1 MKKVITFLVAAFV
14 VANLSAQV
22 DLEIA
27 VFNYRDNTPLS
38 NKTVL
43 LKNEAIGYS
52 MEKQTN
58 EQGKIQFNGL
68 SLSDNYSVM
77 IAETPEFY
85 EAKRTDISL
94 RSNSNATVSLPLI
107 PKTEK
112 QLSEIVVLGSTKI
125 NARNAEVSSEL
136 KQKEIEQ
143 LPAEGRDINRL
154 LYRLPNVVQATG
166 FYPEAPPVSINGAN
180 SLFTNYLID
189 GMDNNE
195 RFLGG
200 MKFNIPVGF
209 AKNINVLTNN
219 FSTEYGNTGSGIVN
233 ITSRSGSN
241 QNTAEAFFITRPGA
255 AIDASSRF
263 ILRDLSG
270 NQVKDG
276 FQRYQGG
283 FGLGGALKKDK
294 TFYYVNAEY
303 TQDIKDNFLVSPT
316 LGVNT
321 TVRGKNNFAYFSG
334 KLDHIWNEKFKS
346 AVRANIG
353 VVNIARQ
360 GGGLEG
366 GTSFPSSA
374 NYQDRNSVLIASQNT
389 YLSGN
394 FKSETNV
401 QYSSFRWN
409 YGRAGNTN
417 SPDVSV
423 LDASEQT
430 IAYLGHPGYL
440 FDSHEN
446 TVQAQ
451 EKLTFYLKNHTIKT
465 GVEIISAKHSLFGGG
480 NPNGSYTVK
489 LTDAQVA
496 ALKAKNLGANITA
509 NDIPSDAKVLYY
521 GIELHPQSF
530 GTTQNVV
537 SAYVEDAIS
546 VSNKLNVSLGL
557 RYDYDNLSKGGS
569 TKGDYN
575 NIAPRL
581 SFNYKLSAN
590 SSLRGGYGLI
600 YDKVLYAIYS
610 DALQQNTTSA
620 DYKKQLQ
627 GFIDKGILPKGTDLS
642 LITFDGNLGATAANV
657 KYLQGPSAA
666 TLQDQRAKAPSGER
680 RILNPNGY
688 QNPFTNQFS
697 LGYQQQLSEKH
708 LFYVDFVYNKSGNL
722 FRLRDLNAPTFYD
735 ITANNNKSRT
745 QAAADLTR
753 PLPVAADG
761 SITVNGEKLTGVAR
775 TVVVSESG
783 GESKYAGLSF
793 NLQKDKGDD
802 NLSYRLIYTLSQLKN
817 NTEDINFRAEQAN
830 DFGREYA
837 VSINDRTHVLNGIVS
852 YYPLPNLSITMAAL
866 IQSGQPINRI
876 PDAKVY
882 GTTDL
887 NGDGRS
893 FADAYQGNSD
903 RQPGEARNSDRL
915 PWSNT
920 LDVAAEYR
928 FPIGK
933 SGLVL
938 RADIFN
944 LFNAENYSGYFNNA
958 TQSNQ
963 VQVGAAS
970 NGLLVRRNAAPPRQ
984 FQFGLRYAF

>member
-1 MKKVITFLVAAFV
+1 M
-14 VANLSAQV
+14 LSAQV
-22 DLEIA
+22 DLEIT
-27 VFNYRDNTPLS
+27 VFNAQDNTPLP
-38 NKTVL
+38 NQTVL
-43 LKNEAIGYS
+43 LTNKAIGYS

-58 EQGKIQFNGL
+58 EQGKIQFQGL
-68 SLSDNYSVM
+68 LLSDNYAVF
-77 IAETPEFY
+77 IAETAEYF
-85 EAKRTDISL
+85 EISRKDIAL
-94 RSNSNATVSLPLI
+94 RSNSQASVSLPLYS
-107 PKTEK
+107 KMDK
-112 QLSEIVVLGSTKI
+112 QLSEVVVLGATKI
-125 NARNAEVSSEL
+125 NTRNAEVSSEL

-180 SLFTNYLID
+180 ALFTNYLID

-200 MKFNIPVGF
+200 MKFNLPVGF

-219 FSTEYGNTGSGIVN
+219 FSTEYGNSGSGIVN

-241 QNTAEAFFITRPGA
+241 QRTTEAFFITRPGA
-255 AIDASSRF
+255 SIDAASRF
-263 ILRDLSG
+263 VLRDLSG

-276 FQRYQGG
+276 FQRFQGG
-283 FGLGGALKKDK
+283 VGFGGALKKDK

-303 TQDIKDNFLVSPT
+303 TQDIKDNYLVSPA

-321 TVRGKNNFAYFSG
+321 TVRGKNNFAYLSG
-334 KLDHIWNEKFKS
+334 KLDHIWNEQFKS
-346 AVRANIG
+346 SLRANVGI
-353 VVNIARQ
+353 VNIARQ

-374 NYQDRNSVLIASQNT
+374 NFQDRNSVLIASQNT
-389 YLSGN
+389 YLRGN

-409 YGRAGNTN
+409 YARAGNAN

-423 LDASEQT
+423 LDATQQT

-446 TVQAQ
+446 TIQAQ
-451 EKLTFYLKNHTIKT
+451 QKLTFYLKNHTIKT
-465 GVEIISAKHSLFGGG
+465 GVEMISARHSLFGGG

-489 LTDAQVA
+489 LTDTQVA
-496 ALKAKNLGANITA
+496 DLKAKNLGANLSP
-509 NDIPSDAKVLYY
+509 NDIPSDAEVLYY
-521 GIELHPQSF
+521 GVELRPQSF
-530 GTTQNVV
+530 GTTQNIV
-537 SAYVEDAIS
+537 SAYVEDAFS
-546 VSNKLNVSLGL
+546 VSNRLNVSLGL

-569 TKGDYN
+569 TKGDYD

-581 SFNYKLSAN
+581 SFNYKVAPN
-590 SSLRGGYGLI
+590 SSLRGGYGI
-600 YDKVLYAIYS
+600 VYDKVLYAVYS

-627 GFIDKGILPKGTDLS
+627 ALVDKGILPKETDLN
-642 LITFDGNLGATAANV
+642 LITYDGNLGATAANV

-666 TLQDQRAKAPSGER
+666 SLQDQRAKAPSGER

-688 QNPFTNQFS
+688 QNPYTHQFS
-697 LGYQQQLSEKH
+697 LGYQQQWSEKQ
-708 LFYVDFVYNKSGNL
+708 LFYVDFVYNRSGNL
-722 FRLRDLNAPTFYD
+722 LRLRDLNAPTFYD
-735 ITANNNKSRT
+735 ITANNNKARSK
-745 QAAADLTR
+745 ADADLTR

-775 TVVVSESG
+775 TVVVSESAG
-783 GESKYAGLSF
+783 TSQYVGLSF

-802 NLSYRLIYTLSQLKN
+802 NYSYRLIYTLSQLKN

-830 DFGREYA
+830 DFGREWA

-852 YYPLPNLSITMAAL
+852 YYPINNLSITLAAL

-876 PDAKVY
+876 PDAKLY

-893 FADAYQGNSD
+893 FADAYTGNSD

-920 LDVAAEYR
+920 LDLAAEYR
-928 FPIGK
+928 FKFNK
-933 SGLVL
+933 SALVL
-938 RADIFN
+938 RADVFN

-963 VQVGAAS
+963 IQVGPAS

-984 FQFGLRYAF
+984 FQFGVRYSF

>member
-1 MKKVITFLVAAFV
+1 MQKLLTFIALLLFASTA
-14 VANLSAQV
+14 SAQV
-22 DLEIA
+22 DLEVS

-38 NKTVL
+38 KKTVL

-58 EQGKIQFNGL
+58 EQGKVQFAGL
-68 SLSDNYSVM
+68 SLSGSYDVS
-77 IAETPEFY
+77 ASDAADFY
-85 EAKRTDISL
+85 EMKKTGIVL
-94 RSNSNATVSLPLI
+94 RSNTNASVSLPLI
-107 PKTEK
+107 PKTEQ
-112 QLSEIVVLGSTKI
+112 QLAEVLVRGSTKI

-166 FYPEAPPVSINGAN
+166 FYPEAPPVSINGTN

-209 AKNINVLTNN
+209 ARNINVLTNN

-233 ITSRSGSN
+233 VTSRSGSN
-241 QNTAEAFFITRPGA
+241 TSTGEAFFVTRPGA
-255 AIDASSRF
+255 SIDAPSRF
-263 ILRDLSG
+263 ILRDLVG

-283 FGLGGALKKDK
+283 VGFGGALKKDK

-303 TQDIKDNFLVSPT
+303 TQDIKDNYLVSPT

-321 TVRGKNNFAYFSG
+321 TVRGKNNFAYLSG

-346 AVRANIG
+346 SLRANVGI
-353 VVNIARQ
+353 VNISRQ

-389 YLSGN
+389 YLGTN

-409 YGRAGNTN
+409 YGRAGNVN

-451 EKLTFYLKNHTIKT
+451 EKFTFYLKNHTLKA
-465 GVEIISAKHSLFGGG
+465 GVEIISANHSLYGGG

-496 ALKAKNLGANITA
+496 ALKAKNLGVNITA

-521 GIELHPQSF
+521 GVELRPQSF

-569 TKGDYN
+569 TQGDYN
-575 NIAPRL
+575 NVAPRL
-581 SFNYKLSAN
+581 SFNYKLAAN

-600 YDKVLYAIYS
+600 YDKILYAIYS

-627 GFIDKGILPKGTDLS
+627 AFIDKGILPKGSDVNLMTY
-642 LITFDGNLGATAANV
+642 DGNLGATASNV

-688 QNPFTNQFS
+688 QNPYTHQFS

-708 LFYVDFVYNKSGNL
+708 LFYVDFVYNKSGDL

-735 ITANNNKSRT
+735 ITANGNKPRS

-753 PLPVAADG
+753 PLPIAADG

-783 GESKYAGLSF
+783 GESEYKGLSV
-793 NLQKDKGDD
+793 NLQKDKGDE
-802 NLSYRLIYTLSQLKN
+802 NISYRLIYTLSQLKN

-830 DFGREYA
+830 DFGREYS
-837 VSINDRTHVLNGIVS
+837 VSINDRTHVINGVVS
-852 YYPLPNLSITMAAL
+852 YYPLSNLSITMAAL

-920 LDVAAEYR
+920 FDVAAEYT
-928 FPIGK
+928 FKIGK
-933 SGLVL
+933 SGLIL
-938 RADIFN
+938 RGDVFN

-970 NGLLVRRNAAPPRQ
+970 TGLFVRRNAAPPRQ
-984 FQFGLRYAF
+984 FQFSLRYAF

>member
-1 MKKVITFLVAAFV
+1 MRILTSLFGLLIIASSA
-14 VANLSAQV
+14 LAQV
-22 DLEIA
+22 DLEA
-27 VFNYRDNTPLS
+27 SVFNYRDNKPIS

-58 EQGKIQFNGL
+58 EQGKILFNGL
-68 SLSDNYSVM
+68 SLSGSYSIS
-77 IAETPEFY
+77 IAETPEYY
-85 EAKRTDISL
+85 EIKRENIIL
-94 RSNSNATVSLPLI
+94 RSNTDASVALPLI

-112 QLSEIVVLGSTKI
+112 ELSEVVILGSTKI
-125 NARNAEVSSEL
+125 NARNAEVASEL

-166 FYPEAPPVSINGAN
+166 FYPEAPPISINGTN
-180 SLFTNYLID
+180 SLYTNYLID

-200 MKFNIPVGF
+200 MKFNIPIGF
-209 AKNINVLTNN
+209 VRNINVLTNN
-219 FSTEYGNTGSGIVN
+219 FSSEYGNSGSGVVN
-233 ITSRSGSN
+233 VTSRSGSN
-241 QNTAEAFFITRPGA
+241 EKTGEAFFVTRPGPV
-255 AIDASSRF
+255 IDAQSRF

-283 FGLGGALKKDK
+283 VGFGGAIKKDK
-294 TFYYVNAEY
+294 TFYYINAEY
-303 TQDIKDNFLVSPT
+303 TQDIKDNYLVSPA

-321 TVRGKNNFAYFSG
+321 TVRGKNNFTYLSG
-334 KLDHIWNEKFKS
+334 KIDQIWNEKFKS
-346 AVRANIG
+346 SVRANIG
-353 VVNIARQ
+353 IVNIARQ

-409 YGRAGNTN
+409 YGRAANVD
-417 SPDVSV
+417 SPDVTV
-423 LDASEQT
+423 LDPSEQT

-446 TVQAQ
+446 TVQLQ
-451 EKLTFYLKNHTIKT
+451 EKLTFYLKNHTLKT
-465 GVEIISAKHSLFGGG
+465 GVEIISADHSLYGGG

-489 LTDAQVA
+489 LTDAQIS
-496 ALKAKNLGANITA
+496 ALKAKNLGVGITA
-509 NDIPSDAKVLYY
+509 NDIPTDAKVLSY
-521 GIELHPQSF
+521 GVELRPQSF
-530 GTTQNVV
+530 GTTQNIY
-537 SAYVEDAIS
+537 SAYAEDAIS
-546 VSNKLNVSLGL
+546 VNNKLNVSVGL

-581 SFNYKLSAN
+581 SFNYKLTAN

-600 YDKVLYAIYS
+600 YDKILYTIYS
-610 DALQQNTTSA
+610 DALQQNTTSS
-620 DYKKQLQ
+620 DYKKELQ
-627 GFIDKGILPKGTDLS
+627 AFIDKGILPKETDLN
-642 LITFDGNLGATAANV
+642 LITYDGNLGASATNV
-657 KYLQGPSAA
+657 GYLKGPSASS
-666 TLQDQRAKAPSGER
+666 LQEQRAKAFSSER

-688 QNPFTNQFS
+688 QNPYTHQFS

-708 LFYVDFVYNKSGNL
+708 LFYVDFVYNKGENL

-735 ITANNNKSRT
+735 VTANGNKARS

-761 SITVNGEKLTGVAR
+761 SIVVNGEKLTGIAR
-775 TVVVSESG
+775 TVVVTETG

-802 NLSYRLIYTLSQLKN
+802 NISYRLIYTLSRLEN
-817 NTEDINFRAEQAN
+817 NTEDVNFRAEQAN
-830 DFGREYA
+830 DFSREYS
-837 VSINDRTHVLNGIVS
+837 VSINDRTHVINGIIS
-852 YYPLPNLSITMAAL
+852 YYPISNLSVTLAAL

-876 PDAKVY
+876 PDATVY

-920 LDVAAEYR
+920 FDVAAEYR
-928 FPIGK
+928 FPLGK
-933 SGLVL
+933 SGLIL
-938 RADIFN
+938 RADIYN

-963 VQVGAAS
+963 IQVGPAS
-970 NGLLVRRNAAPPRQ
+970 NGVLVRRNAAPPRQ
-984 FQFGLRYAF
+984 FQFSLRYTL

>member
-1 MKKVITFLVAAFV
+1 MQKLLTFIALLLFASTAF
-14 VANLSAQV
+14 AQV
-22 DLEIA
+22 DLE
-27 VFNYRDNTPLS
+27 VSVVNYRDNTPLS
-38 NKTVL
+38 KKTVL
-43 LKNEAIGYS
+43 LTNQAIGYS

-58 EQGKIQFNGL
+58 EQGKVQFTGL
-68 SLSDNYSVM
+68 SLSGSYDVSVSDN
-77 IAETPEFY
+77 ADFY
-85 EAKRTDISL
+85 EMKKTNIVL
-94 RSNSNATVSLPLI
+94 RSNTNASVSLPLI
-107 PKTEK
+107 PKTEQ
-112 QLSEIVVLGSTKI
+112 QLSEVVVRGSTKI

-166 FYPEAPPVSINGAN
+166 FYPEAPPVSINGTN

-209 AKNINVLTNN
+209 ARNINVLTNN
-219 FSTEYGNTGSGIVN
+219 FSTEYGNSGSGVVN
-233 ITSRSGSN
+233 VTSRSGSN
-241 QNTAEAFFITRPGA
+241 TRTGEAFFITRPGA
-255 AIDASSRF
+255 SIDAPSRF

-283 FGLGGALKKDK
+283 IGLGGALTKDK

-321 TVRGKNNFAYFSG
+321 TVRGKNNFAYLSG
-334 KLDHIWNEKFKS
+334 KIDHIWNEKFKS
-346 AVRANIG
+346 SLRANVGI
-353 VVNIARQ
+353 VNIARQ

-374 NYQDRNSVLIASQNT
+374 NYQDRNSVLITSQNT
-389 YLSGN
+389 YLGNN

-409 YGRAGNTN
+409 YGRAANVNAPNVTI
-417 SPDVSV
+417 
-423 LDASEQT
+423 LDAKEQQ
-430 IAYLGHPGYL
+430 IAYIGHPGYL

-451 EKLTFYLKNHTIKT
+451 EKMTFYLKNHTLKT
-465 GVEIISAKHSLFGGG
+465 GVEVISANHSLYGGG

-496 ALKAKNLGANITA
+496 ALKAKNLGVDITP
-509 NDIPSDAKVLYY
+509 NDVPSDAQVLFY
-521 GIELHPQSF
+521 GVELRPQSF

-546 VSNKLNVSLGL
+546 VNNKLNVSVGL

-575 NIAPRL
+575 NVAPRL
-581 SFNYKLSAN
+581 SFNYKLTAN
-590 SSLRGGYGLI
+590 SSVRGGYGLI
-600 YDKVLYAIYS
+600 YDKILYAIYS

-627 GFIDKGILPKGTDLS
+627 GFIDKGILPKGTDLG
-642 LITFDGNLGATAANV
+642 LITYDGNLGATAANV

-688 QNPFTNQFS
+688 QNPYTHQFS

-708 LFYVDFVYNKSGNL
+708 LFYVDFVYNKSYNL

-735 ITANNNKSRT
+735 IAANGNKART

-761 SITVNGEKLTGVAR
+761 SITINGEKFTGVAR
-775 TVVVSESG
+775 TVVVSESA
-783 GESKYAGLSF
+783 GESDYRALSLNF
-793 NLQKDKGDD
+793 QKDKGDD
-802 NLSYRLIYTLSQLKN
+802 NVSYRLIYTLSRLQN

-830 DFGREYA
+830 NFDREYS
-837 VSINDRTHVLNGIVS
+837 VSINDRTHVLNGVLS
-852 YYPLPNLSITMAAL
+852 YYPLSNLSITMAAL

-876 PDAKVY
+876 PDAKIY

-920 LDVAAEYR
+920 FDVSAEYT
-928 FPIGK
+928 FKIGK
-933 SGLVL
+933 SGLIL
-938 RADIFN
+938 RGDVFN
-944 LFNAENYSGYFNNA
+944 LLNAENYSGYFNNA

-963 VQVGAAS
+963 IQVGAAS
-970 NGLLVRRNAAPPRQ
+970 TGLLVRRNAAPPRQ
-984 FQFGLRYAF
+984 FQFSLRYAV

>member
-1 MKKVITFLVAAFV
+1 MKKLTLMYALLMLASAAF
-14 VANLSAQV
+14 AQV
-22 DLEIA
+22 DLEVSI
-27 VFNYRDNTPLS
+27 FNYRDNTPLS
-38 NKTVL
+38 KKTVL

-68 SLSDNYSVM
+68 SLSGNYTVLV
-77 IAETPEFY
+77 AETPEFY
-85 EAKRTDISL
+85 EGKKTDIVLS
-94 RSNSNATVSLPLI
+94 SNTNASVALPLI

-112 QLSEIVVLGSTKI
+112 QLSELVVLGSTKI

-166 FYPEAPPVSINGAN
+166 FYPEAPPVSINGTN
-180 SLFTNYLID
+180 SLYTNYLID

-209 AKNINVLTNN
+209 VRNINVLTNN
-219 FSTEYGNTGSGIVN
+219 FSTEYGNSGSGIVN

-241 QNTAEAFFITRPGA
+241 ERTAEAFFVTRPGA
-255 AIDASSRF
+255 SIDAPSRF
-263 ILRDLSG
+263 ILRDLAG

-283 FGLGGALKKDK
+283 VGFGGALTKDK

-303 TQDIKDNFLVSPT
+303 TQDIKDNYLVSPT

-321 TVRGKNNFAYFSG
+321 TVRGKNNFAYLSG

-346 AVRANIG
+346 SVRANIG
-353 VVNIARQ
+353 IVNIARQ

-389 YLSGN
+389 YLNGN

-409 YGRAGNTN
+409 YGRAANES

-446 TVQAQ
+446 TLQAQ
-451 EKLTFYLKNHTIKT
+451 KKLTFYLKNHTLKT
-465 GVEIISAKHSLFGGG
+465 GVEVISANHSLFGGG

-489 LTDAQVA
+489 LTDAQVT
-496 ALKAKNLGANITA
+496 ALKAKNLGVDITA

-521 GIELHPQSF
+521 GVELRPQSF

-557 RYDYDNLSKGGS
+557 RYDYDDLSKGGS

-581 SFNYKLSAN
+581 SFNYKLTAN

-627 GFIDKGILPKGTDLS
+627 AFVDKGILPKGTDVN
-642 LITFDGNLGATAANV
+642 LITYDGNLGATASNV
-657 KYLQGPSAA
+657 SYLKGPSAS
-666 TLQDQRAKAPSGER
+666 TLQEQRAKAPSGER

-688 QNPFTNQFS
+688 QNPYTHQFS

-735 ITANNNKSRT
+735 ITANNNKPRT

-753 PLPVAADG
+753 PLPIAADG
-761 SITVNGEKLTGVAR
+761 SITINGEKLTGIAR
-775 TVVVSESG
+775 TVVVSESA
-783 GESKYAGLSF
+783 GESEYKGLSF
-793 NLQKDKGDD
+793 NLQKDKGDE
-802 NLSYRLIYTLSQLKN
+802 NISYRLIYTLSQLKN

-830 DFGREYA
+830 NFDREYS
-837 VSINDRTHVLNGIVS
+837 VSINDRTHVLNGLVS
-852 YYPLPNLSITMAAL
+852 YYPTKNLSITMAAL

-876 PDAKVY
+876 PDAKIY

-920 LDVAAEYR
+920 FDIAAEYR

-933 SGLVL
+933 SGLIL
-938 RADIFN
+938 RGDVFN

-963 VQVGAAS
+963 VQVGPAT

-984 FQFGLRYAF
+984 FQFSLRYAF